1 MERTLPGGA
10 RRGRVEN
17 PSHIMKGERTRTGIL
32 ERAVDLASLEG
43 LEGLTIGRLA
53 DDLSM
58 SKSGLFAHF
67 GSKEDLQLS
76 TIEAARERFVEEV
89 VRPALEAPRGYPRLM
104 ALCRSWLDYVQ
115 REVFPGGCFF
125 AAASFE
131 FDGRPGI
138 VRDTIARAMDAW
150 LATLEKAIQLAK
162 DEGHLDPKI
171 DPGQLAFEL
180 NALFFG
186 ANFAWNLRHD
196 HKAFARAERA
206 IAERLEAVRVKSSRR
221 ARSGRRSVR
230 RQGA

>member
-1 MERTLPGGA
+1 
-10 RRGRVEN
+10 
-17 PSHIMKGERTRTGIL
+17 MKGERTRAGIL

-76 TIEAARERFVEEV
+76 TIEAARARFVDEV

-104 ALCRSWLDYVQ
+104 AICRAWLDYVQ

-138 VRDTIARAMDAW
+138 VRDAIARAMDAW
-150 LATLEKAIQLAK
+150 LETLEKAIRMSR
-162 DEGHLDPKI
+162 DEGHLDPKT
-171 DPGQLAFEL
+171 DPAQLAFEL

-196 HKAFARAERA
+196 PKAFAHARTA
-206 IAERLEAVRVKSSRR
+206 IEARLEAARVKSSRR
-221 ARSGRRSVR
+221 ARSAHRSAR